1 MAITQEF
8 LAKVVRGVATAVERC
23 GYELLEVNEDPFTSN
38 SADIVAVAPNGVI
51 AAIDVR
57 VGVGRF
63 PDKPAAAVARERFE
77 SLLPTLG
84 KKHGES
90 IYRYDVICL
99 NVDVEGGRAAV
110 KRHENIAGA
119 SDVTN
124 LEWLARFD
132 PETLLAM
139 IPDEGRV
146 EWLRQVHGAHGAD
159 VTESQ
164 LA

>member
-1 MAITQEF
+1 MAITQELF
-8 LAKVVRGVATAVERC
+8 AKAVRGAATAVENR
-23 GYELLEVNEDPFTSN
+23 GYELLEVNEDPLTSN
-38 SADIVAVAPNGVI
+38 SADIVAVAPNGVVV
-51 AAIDVR
+51 AIDVC
-57 VGVGRF
+57 VGVGYF
-63 PDKPAAAVARERFE
+63 PDEPAAAVARERFE

-84 KKHGES
+84 EKHGER

-99 NVDVEGGRAAV
+99 NVDGGQAAV
-110 KRHENIAGA
+110 RHHENVAGA

-139 IPDEGRV
+139 IPDEDLV
-146 EWLRQVHGAHGAD
+146 EWLRQVHGAHETGGP
-159 VTESQ
+159 ESQ